1 MKRLVIWGV
10 LCLGQILLAG
20 EPSPRVE
27 GYFSKL
33 DTAAL
38 SAEFTATA
46 NGMDGKAVRLSA
58 GDTAIGWQGR
68 RISCGMLESDGKVWA
83 EKVFS
88 ADPDELRQATDVAEA
103 LKRDTFERGRIITR
117 GANELMPI
125 MALWGQDGKFYL
137 KKDFLGA
144 PLVVNFIFTRCANP
158 KMCPASTQC
167 MKKLG
172 DTLDAKPKLSGVKL
186 ITITFDPTYDAPG
199 VLRMYADGYKV
210 NPLRHI
216 FLTGDKNQVKDLMR
230 HYGIL
235 TTEADGTIVHN
246 SAVIIVSPEGRILQ
260 RREGGTFDVDDVI
273 STLETIVSIPAQP

>member
-1 MKRLVIWGV
+1 MSRLFI
-10 LCLGQILLAG
+10 LSAFCLGHILLAV
-20 EPSPRVE
+20 ESSPRVE
-27 GYFSKL
+27 GYLSKL

-38 SAEFTATA
+38 SAEFNATA
-46 NGMDGKAVRLSA
+46 SGMDGKVVRLSA
-58 GDTAIGWQGR
+58 GDVAIGWQGR
-68 RISCGMLESDGKVWA
+68 RISCSLLESDGKVWA
-83 EKVFS
+83 EKVFP
-88 ADPDELRQATDVAEA
+88 ADPDELRQATEVTES
-103 LKRDTFERGRIITR
+103 LKRDTFERGRIVTR

-125 MALWGQDGKFYL
+125 MALWGQDGKLYL

-144 PLVVNFIFTRCANP
+144 PLVVNFIFTRCGNP

-172 DTLDAKPKLSGVKL
+172 DALDANPKLGAVKL
-186 ITITFDPTYDAPG
+186 ITITFDPTYDSPG
-199 VLRMYADGYKV
+199 VLRMYADGYKI
-210 NPLRHI
+210 NPQRHR

-260 RREGGTFDVDDVI
+260 RREGSTFDVDDMV
-273 STLETIVSIPAQP
+273 TALETIVSTPTNP